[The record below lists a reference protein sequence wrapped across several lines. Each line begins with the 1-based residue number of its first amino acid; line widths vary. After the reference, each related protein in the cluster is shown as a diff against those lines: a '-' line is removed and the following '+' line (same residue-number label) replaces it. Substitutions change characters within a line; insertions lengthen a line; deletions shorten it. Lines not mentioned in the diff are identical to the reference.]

1 MSEQPTPPSSSEPTF
16 PMDMPNDQGEYDL
29 LIDPLQG
36 LPDLDPDTDPPVRI
50 GRIPV
55 PTEETTSPEPAV
67 NYRSATSDPLFGYAI
82 ALAVSFGL
90 TPLLPNGLDLRYTLA
105 WGLLATFGVVAWLLG
120 NGDQIRQEQPEDLIW
135 GGVIGIVTAVP
146 LYLFGG
152 KTLVTTT
159 HLIFSEMSAGT
170 LLAYLVFVMPL
181 GETLFFRG
189 ILQKNRSLW
198 IVGGQSTV
206 WTLLLF
212 FPTIHDLTN
221 FWAVSVFIGISLA
234 IVNVVYSW
242 VRGRNGLAAS
252 WVCQITVNLILLY
265 LPYVG

>member
-1 MSEQPTPPSSSEPTF
+1 MSEQPISPSFTERPVPPI
-16 PMDMPNDQGEYDL
+16 MPDDQGEYDL
-29 LIDPLQG
+29 LIDPLEG
-36 LPDLDPDTDPPVRI
+36 LPNLDPDTEPPVKI
-50 GRIPV
+50 GRLPLTAEDTAPV
-55 PTEETTSPEPAV
+55 EPSV

-90 TPLLPNGLDLRYTLA
+90 IPLLPNGVDLRYTLA

-120 NGDQIRQEQPEDLIW
+120 NGDQIRQEKPENLIW
-135 GGVIGIVTAVP
+135 GGIIGIVTAVP

-152 KTLVTTT
+152 KTLATTT
-159 HLIFSEMSAGT
+159 HLIFSGMSAGT

-198 IVGGQSTV
+198 IVGGQSTL

-212 FPTIHDLTN
+212 FPTIGDLTN
-221 FWAVSVFIGISLA
+221 FWAVSVFIGMSLA

-242 VRGRNGLAAS
+242 VRERNGLAAA
-252 WVCQITVNLILLY
+252 WLCQITINLILLY

>member
-1 MSEQPTPPSSSEPTF
+1 MPS
-16 PMDMPNDQGEYDL
+16 DQGRYDL
-29 LIDPLQG
+29 LIDPIQG
-36 LPDLDPDTDPPVRI
+36 LPNLEPDTEPPVRI
-50 GRIPV
+50 GRV
-55 PTEETTSPEPAV
+55 PLATEEAPTPEAAV

-90 TPLLPNGLDLRYTLA
+90 TPLLPSGLDLRYTLA
-105 WGLLATFGVVAWLLG
+105 WGLLAAFGVVAWLLG
-120 NGDQIRQEQPEDLIW
+120 NGDQIRQEKPENLIW
-135 GGVIGIVTAVP
+135 GGVIAIVTAVP

-152 KTLVTTT
+152 RTLVTTT
-159 HLIFSEMSAGT
+159 HLIFSNMSAGT

-198 IVGGQSTV
+198 VVGVQSTV

-221 FWAVSVFIGISLA
+221 FWAVSVFIGMSFA
-234 IVNVVYSW
+234 IVNMVYSW